1 MAKSAAALKSR
12 LDDRTLLSDI
22 AACPAWA
29 RLRGAALLNL

>member
-1 MAKSAAALKSR
+1 MAESAEKSR
-12 LDDRTLLSDI
+12 LDDRPLLSDI